1 MLLLLLLLR
10 LLLRLRSNSF
20 SQRTEKAAS
29 RDAAFFYPGPEGLKG
44 VSMKDHIVR
53 ALSSA
58 GGIRILACSIKQL
71 AREICALQAAS
82 STVSIALGRGL
93 AGGALMGALLKPGQ
107 RVALKFEGN
116 GPLRKMIIEADADG
130 AVRGCTG
137 NPAAEAE
144 PLDGRWNVPGIIGR
158 AGFLTV
164 TRDIG
169 MGGEPYH
176 GMVQLRSSEIGDDL
190 AYYLTESEQVP
201 SAVGLGAGLD
211 KDGRISFCGGFLV
224 QALPKA
230 DESELEAV
238 MSHIAS
244 LPPLAD
250 MLQAGGPEALPEQIF
265 GDIPYTLLETR
276 DLFFRCGCSRE
287 KVERA
292 LLSFDADEL
301 QDMRE
306 KDGGAEVTCEFCRQ
320 TYSFDGSDLE
330 RLSV

>member
-1 MLLLLLLLR
+1 M
-10 LLLRLRSNSF
+10 N
-20 SQRTEKAAS
+20 
-29 RDAAFFYPGPEGLKG
+29 
-44 VSMKDHIVR
+44 DHIVR

-58 GGIRILACSIKQL
+58 GGIRLLACSTGHL
-71 AREICALQAAS
+71 AREICALQVAS

-116 GPLRKMIIEADADG
+116 GPLQKMIIEADADG
-130 AVRGCTG
+130 AVRGCAG

-144 PLDGRWNVPGIIGR
+144 PLDGRWNVAGILGH

-164 TRDIG
+164 SRDIG

-201 SAVGLGAGLD
+201 SAVGLGAALTG
-211 KDGRISFCGGFLV
+211 DGQVSLCGGFLV

-230 DESELEAV
+230 GDSEIDEV
-238 MSHIAS
+238 MTNIAA

-250 MLQAGGPEALPEQIF
+250 LLQTGGPKALLGRIF
-265 GDIPYTLLETR
+265 GDIPYTLLESS
-276 DLFFRCGCSRE
+276 DLFFRCGCTRE

-292 LLSFDADEL
+292 LLSVSVDDL
-301 QDMRE
+301 HDMIE
-306 KDGGAEVTCEFCRQ
+306 KDGGAEVTCEFCRR
-320 TYSFDGSDLE
+320 TYRFDASDLE
-330 RLSV
+330 RLTAAS

>member
-1 MLLLLLLLR
+1 M
-10 LLLRLRSNSF
+10 N
-20 SQRTEKAAS
+20 
-29 RDAAFFYPGPEGLKG
+29 
-44 VSMKDHIVR
+44 DHIVR

-58 GGIRILACSIKQL
+58 GGIRILACSTGHL
-71 AREICALQAAS
+71 AREICALQGAS

-130 AVRGCTG
+130 AVRGCAG
-137 NPAAEAE
+137 DPSAEAE
-144 PLDGRWNVPGIIGR
+144 PLDGRWNVAGILGR

-164 TRDIG
+164 TKDIG

-201 SAVGLGAGLD
+201 SAVGLGAVLD
-211 KDGRISFCGGFLV
+211 GDGQVSLCGGFLV

-230 DESELEAV
+230 GDSEIEEV
-238 MSHIAS
+238 MANIAA

-250 MLQAGGPEALPEQIF
+250 MLQTGGPEALLGRIF
-265 GDIPYTLLETR
+265 GDIPYTLLESH

-292 LLSFDADEL
+292 LLSVSGDEL
-301 QDMRE
+301 LDMIE
-306 KDGGAEVTCEFCRQ
+306 KDGGAEVTCEFCRRS
-320 TYSFDGSDLE
+320 YSFDASDLG
-330 RLSV
+330 RLSAAS

>member
-1 MLLLLLLLR
+1 M
-10 LLLRLRSNSF
+10 N
-20 SQRTEKAAS
+20 
-29 RDAAFFYPGPEGLKG
+29 
-44 VSMKDHIVR
+44 DHIVR

-58 GGIRILACSIKQL
+58 GGIRILACCVNHL
-71 AREICALQAAS
+71 AGEICALQGAS
-82 STVSIALGRGL
+82 PTASIALGRGL

-130 AVRGCTG
+130 AVRACAG

-144 PLDGRWNVPGIIGR
+144 SLEGRWNVPGLLGR

-176 GMVQLRSSEIGDDL
+176 GMVQLRSSEIGEDL

-211 KDGRISFCGGFLV
+211 EEARVSYCGGFLV

-230 DESELEAV
+230 DESDLETV
-238 MSHIAS
+238 MNNIAA
-244 LPPLAD
+244 LPPLVD
-250 MLQAGGPEALPEQIF
+250 MLQASGPETLIGEIF
-265 GDIPYTLLETR
+265 GEIPYTLLESH
-276 DLFFRCGCSRE
+276 DLFFRCGCNRG

-292 LLSFDADEL
+292 LLSFNPDEL
-301 QDMRE
+301 RDMIE
-306 KDGGAEVTCEFCRQ
+306 NDGGAEVTCEFCRQ
-320 TYSFDGSDLE
+320 IYKFDASDIE
-330 RLSV
+330 QLSL